1 MDVSAP
7 NFSRLGKN
15 FFLWQRCGGALF
27 VFGNMTPEKISVR
40 ADGTLSVPAN
50 PIIPFICGDGSGP
63 DIWRAAV
70 RVLDAAV
77 EKAYA
82 GTRKI
87 EWREVFAGE
96 NSFKKFGT
104 WLPDDT
110 LAAFREYLVGIKGPL
125 TTPVGKGVRSINV
138 TLRQTLDLFVCL
150 RPVKYFRGIETPVK
164 ASAKVDM
171 VVFRENTEDIY
182 AGIDWAAGTPKA
194 QRMIEFLETE
204 FPDDFKKIRFGAETP
219 DEIGFGVKP
228 VSKAGTQRLV
238 RAALEYAIAQ
248 GRKSVTLVHKG
259 NIMKFTEGAFRDWG
273 YAVAREEFGAEPI
286 GDGPWLRVPAGKP
299 GAGLVIKDCI
309 CDAFLQEI
317 LLHPAEFDVV
327 ATLNL
332 NGDYVSD
339 ALAAQVGGIGIAP
352 GGNINTK
359 TGHAIFEAT
368 HGTAPKLAGLDKAN
382 PSSLL
387 LSAEMMF
394 RHLGWN
400 EAADLVVKGVEG
412 AITAKT
418 VTFDLAEMIPG
429 ATALK
434 CSEFADA
441 VIAHLRA

>member
-1 MDVSAP
+1 MA
-7 NFSRLGKN
+7 
-15 FFLWQRCGGALF
+15 
-27 VFGNMTPEKISVR
+27 EKIVLN
-40 ADGTLSVPAN
+40 ADGSLAVPAN
-50 PIIPFICGDGSGP
+50 PIIPFIRGDGSGP
-63 DIWRAAV
+63 DIWSAAV
-70 RVLDAAV
+70 RVMDAAV

-82 GTRKI
+82 GARKV

-96 NSFKKFGT
+96 NAFKKLGT
-104 WLPDDT
+104 WLPDETVDI
-110 LAAFREYLVGIKGPL
+110 FREYLVGIKGPL

-164 ASAKVDM
+164 DPSQVDM

-182 AGIDWAAGTPKA
+182 AGIDWTAGTPKA
-194 QRMIEFLETE
+194 LRMIEFLKTE
-204 FPDDFKKIRFGAETP
+204 FPDDFKKIRFGGETP

-248 GRKSVTLVHKG
+248 NRKSVTIVHKG

-273 YAVAREEFGAEPI
+273 YAVAKDEFGAEAI
-286 GDGPWLRVPAGKP
+286 DGGPWLKIPEGKP

-317 LLHPAEFDVV
+317 LLHPADFDVI

-339 ALAAQVGGIGIAP
+339 ALAAQVGGIGISP

-359 TGHAIFEAT
+359 SGHAIFEAT

-394 RHLGWN
+394 RHMGWN
-400 EAADLVVKGVEG
+400 EAANLIVKGVEG
-412 AITAKT
+412 AISAKT
-418 VTFDLAEMIPG
+418 VTFDLAAMISG
-429 ATALK
+429 STELK

-441 VIAHLRA
+441 VIAKM

>member
-1 MDVSAP
+1 
-7 NFSRLGKN
+7 
-15 FFLWQRCGGALF
+15 
-27 VFGNMTPEKISVR
+27 MTPEKISVR

-63 DIWRAAV
+63 DIWCAAV

-96 NSFKKFGT
+96 NSFKKFDT

-164 ASAKVDM
+164 APAKVDM

-194 QRMIEFLETE
+194 QRMIEFLKTE